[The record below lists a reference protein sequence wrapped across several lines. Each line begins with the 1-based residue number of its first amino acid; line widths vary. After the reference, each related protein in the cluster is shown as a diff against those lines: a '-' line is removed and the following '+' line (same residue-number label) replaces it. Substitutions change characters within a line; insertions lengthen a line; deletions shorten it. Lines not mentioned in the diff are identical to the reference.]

1 VSGFLYAFL
10 AVLLA
15 GFGARDQ
22 SLLGQ
27 MTLAQGRRP
36 LVLVVALCSALAA
49 TAVAGWAGAK
59 IVPETAGGARTVI
72 GAIAL
77 VIAGAE
83 MVVFGPPRAPAE
95 PTRSLFAAGLVFA
108 GWQMGDAAR
117 LLVLALGVATAAPVP
132 AAIGGAAAS
141 MAVLSLG
148 WAAPSL
154 PLLMPLRR
162 LRIGAGILLML
173 VGALMFI
180 A

>member
-36 LVLVVALCSALAA
+36 LLLVVALCSALAA

-117 LLVLALGVATAAPVP
+117 LLGVATAAPVP

>member
-1 VSGFLYAFL
+1 
-10 AVLLA
+10 
-15 GFGARDQ
+15 
-22 SLLGQ
+22 
-27 MTLAQGRRP
+27 
-36 LVLVVALCSALAA
+36 
-49 TAVAGWAGAK
+49 
-59 IVPETAGGARTVI
+59 VI

-83 MVVFGPPRAPAE
+83 MVVFGPPKAPAE